1 MEARKEDLFK
11 TKKSY
16 SNTISFLKKFF
27 TFLQENGVEILEE
40 SFFDEDRTEI
50 ATKFLEK
57 VESSYVTKGHMHKIK
72 KTVEDFV
79 KYCVEEHSLITY
91 DELRKENANKML
103 QVLSVKFKALPK
115 ALPRQKVLSHLFNPN
130 FSCSPVHLNF

>member
-1 MEARKEDLFK
+1 MEARKEDLFNSK
-11 TKKSY
+11 NQKHKFS
-16 SNTISFLKKFF
+16 SLRKFF
-27 TFLQENGVEILEE
+27 TFLKENGVETVEE

-50 ATKFLEK
+50 ATKFLEMIK
-57 VESSYVTKGHMHKIK
+57 SCEMSSSHRSEIK
-72 KTVEDFV
+72 KTAKEFV
-79 KYCVEEHSLITY
+79 KYCVEEHSLISY

-103 QVLSVKFKALPK
+103 QVLSVKFKALSK